1 MITLNMVKEG
11 YEREIIKLI
20 ASPHADG
27 VVCSIGDNWFYFG
40 GMTAEE
46 CKTPEEYTTNVPQED
61 IVREIFD
68 VLNDFSTQDEF
79 ENEYYYYMFYLQ
91 EHGIN
96 NLKEEN

>member
-1 MITLNMVKEG
+1 MITLNMIKEG
-11 YEREIIKLI
+11 YEKGIVKIIM
-20 ASPHADG
+20 SPHDDG

-46 CKTPEEYTTNVPQED
+46 CKTTEEYTTNVPQED

-68 VLNDFSTQDEF
+68 VLDDFRIQDEF
-79 ENEYYYYMFYLQ
+79 EDEYHYYMFYLQ

-96 NLKEEN
+96 NLKEAN